1 MKYLVASLFIIPG
14 LINFAPIVGALSNE
28 HISRLYQIENLSPDV
43 ALLLRHRAFLFGI
56 IGVFLICS
64 AFQMNLRTPATLAA
78 LVSMVSFTVLVF
90 VLETSNPNLIRVAW
104 IDIVATVVLLF
115 GYFLHTRLK

>member
-1 MKYLVASLFIIPG
+1 
-14 LINFAPIVGALSNE
+14 
-28 HISRLYQIENLSPDV
+28 
-43 ALLLRHRAFLFGI
+43 
-56 IGVFLICS
+56 
-64 AFQMNLRTPATLAA
+64 MNLRTPATLAA

-115 GYFLHTRLK
+115 GYFLHIRLN